1 MDPLAREYPGEG
13 PRAVTLSASLH
24 TAVSSMLHGHSPVS
38 QALLGTFF
46 TWGLTAAGAALVFVF
61 SSGQVSCRDLVLGGR
76 GRALCSELCP
86 LSFPRPLQPLPGG
99 PLVLCV
105 SLPDAQCLGR
115 SEPPPDFSAAQA
127 LSGLEQVATCV
138 RFVPVALRPRGV
150 EETLGKSEGAGSVP
164 FSPFLGSSFPPS
176 PTL

>member
-1 MDPLAREYPGEG
+1 MDPLAREHPGEG

-86 LSFPRPLQPLPGG
+86 FLPSPLQPPAWRLTG
-99 PLVLCV
+99 PLR
-105 SLPDAQCLGR
+105 LPSRC
-115 SEPPPDFSAAQA
+115 
-127 LSGLEQVATCV
+127 
-138 RFVPVALRPRGV
+138 PVFG
-150 EETLGKSEGAGSVP
+150 P
-164 FSPFLGSSFPPS
+164 FRAPA
-176 PTL
+176 